1 MHSPPSGIKVGAGNL
16 HECPRQTIVGDTSH
30 RHFEDIR
37 GDWNSIVEK
46 LKVLAL
52 YCLTMA
58 YDTAIRGGTIVTAE
72 ESYEGTVV
80 IDDGIIAGILD
91 SEASVDADQIVDA
104 TGKHVLPGGV
114 DPHVH
119 MMDPGDTE
127 REDFQTGTAAA
138 AAGGITTVGEH
149 HRTDPTVLTADILT
163 DKRDYLSDK
172 ARVDFGLL
180 AGGHPDNIDEVS
192 DLETVGTLAYKSFTC
207 DVHGVPALQS
217 ADMHKLFAEVASVGG
232 ISMIHPEDELML
244 NANEERIREQ
254 GRTDG
259 SLIPEWRSKDA
270 EQVAV
275 STTLQ
280 IAKQTGVPFWFAHL
294 SHPELV
300 DQVNHAK
307 DQGVEVYAET
317 CPHYLYLTRE
327 DVERDAPYTT
337 FTPPAREEAD
347 REEMWNRLANGEID
361 MVNAD
366 HAPATKEQKA
376 QGEDNVFE
384 APFGIP
390 GVETVLPLLL
400 NGVNQGKVSLARI
413 VDVFS
418 TKPAKILDLYPQKGA
433 IQPGSDADLVIV
445 DMSKERTLRDEEVV
459 AKCGWTP
466 FDGLTIQGVP
476 ESTFVRGEPVVRDSE
491 VVGEPGYGEFVPR
504 P

>member
-1 MHSPPSGIKVGAGNL
+1 MG
-16 HECPRQTIVGDTSH
+16 
-30 RHFEDIR
+30 
-37 GDWNSIVEK
+37 
-46 LKVLAL
+46 
-52 YCLTMA
+52 
-58 YDTAIRGGTIVTAE
+58 YDTVITG
-72 ESYEGTVV
+72 GTVV
-80 IDDGIIAGILD
+80 TATDTVRADVAIEAGKIAAILAPD
-91 SEASVDADQIVDA
+91 TTFDA
-104 TGKHVLPGGV
+104 TTVIDAAGKHVLPGGV

-127 REDFQTGTAAA
+127 REDFPTGTAAA

-149 HRTDPTVLTADILT
+149 HRTDPTVLSAGVLV
-163 DKRDYLSDK
+163 DKREYLSDR

-180 AGGHPDNIDEVS
+180 AGGHPDNVDEIE
-192 DLETVGTLAYKSFTC
+192 DLEAAGTLAYKSFTC

-217 ADMHKLFAEVASVGG
+217 ADMYELYEEITRVGG
-232 ISMIHPEDELML
+232 ISMVHPEDELML
-244 NANEERIREQ
+244 NRNEERIRAE

-259 SLIPEWRSKDA
+259 SVIPEWRSKEA

-280 IAKQTGVPFWFAHL
+280 IAKQTETPLWFAHL

-300 DQVNHAK
+300 DQVEHTKA
-307 DQGVEVYAET
+307 QGVEVYAET
-317 CPHYLYLTRE
+317 CAHYFYLTRE
-327 DVERDAPYTT
+327 DVEADAPYTT

-347 REEMWNRLANGEID
+347 RAELWKRLADGQID

-366 HAPATKEQKA
+366 HAPSTKAQKA
-376 QGEDNVFE
+376 QGEDDVFE

-400 NGVNQGKVSLARI
+400 NGVNDGKVSLSRI
-413 VDVFS
+413 ADVFA
-418 TKPAKILDLYPQKGA
+418 TTPAKIVDLYPKKGA
-433 IQPGSDADLVIV
+433 VRVGSDADLVVV
-445 DMSKERTLRDEEVV
+445 DMDRERTLRDEDIV

-476 ESTFVRGEPVVRDSE
+476 ETTLVRGTPIVRDGE

-504 P
+504 ES